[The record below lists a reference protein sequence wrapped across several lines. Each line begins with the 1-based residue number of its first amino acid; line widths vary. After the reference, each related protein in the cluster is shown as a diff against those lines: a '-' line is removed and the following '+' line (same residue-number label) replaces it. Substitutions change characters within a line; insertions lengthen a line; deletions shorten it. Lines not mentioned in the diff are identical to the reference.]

1 MGARLLKAE
10 EGEQMS
16 FGRIIVIFIIV
27 LFLAVGAAITILM
40 FNLDN
45 IVASVIEDAGSDA
58 VKTEVT
64 VKSVSLGDISDG
76 KASISGIT
84 IASPKGYTE
93 PHVLTLGEISIDIDT
108 DTLSGQILVIDEI
121 LIKAPFVAYE
131 IDESGGTSVD
141 TVKDNLPEGNDTGK
155 NGGGEE
161 VSGKDDIRL
170 IIKSFVVED
179 GIVKVIAPMSDEPP
193 KTSKLPRIEITD
205 IGQEQGGVT
214 PEEAA
219 TIIFAALFEQVGP
232 VVLGM
237 DVDKYLNDQ
246 TTKAREKA
254 EKALGGKKMDKTLDE
269 AKKALGGIFGN

>member
-1 MGARLLKAE
+1 MSVGRGIAIIIILL
-10 EGEQMS
+10 
-16 FGRIIVIFIIV
+16 V
-27 LFLAVGAAITILM
+27 LLVGVAISVVM
-40 FNLDN
+40 FNLDDF
-45 IVASVIEDAGSDA
+45 VASAIEEVGTE
-58 VKTEVT
+58 VTKTEVT
-64 VKSVSLGDISDG
+64 VEKVSLWGITDG
-76 KASISGIT
+76 KAAISGIT
-84 IASPKGYTE
+84 VASPKGYTE

-108 DTLSGQILVIDEI
+108 DTLSGQPLVIDEI

-131 IDESGGTSVD
+131 IDESGGTSLE
-141 TVKDNLPEGNDTGK
+141 TVKDNLPEKKECCDE
-155 NGGGEE
+155 GEE
-161 VSGKDDIRL
+161 KRPDGKDDIRL
-170 IIKSFVVED
+170 IIKSFIVED
-179 GIVKVIAPMSDEPP
+179 GMVKVIAPMSGEAP

-214 PEEAA
+214 PDEAA

-246 TTKAREKA
+246 TKKAREKA